1 MSLRLPDPT
10 LFELLR
16 PPPPRWRKA
25 LLVSA
30 AVLAIAGGGW
40 ALWQW
45 RHLQLTQSRV
55 IALEAETQR
64 EAERTAQTAAD
75 SKAIILAAENA
86 ASALQAF
93 AARRM
98 AEIEA
103 CHPAGAQVQSMAL
116 DVASGHAA
124 MEVAV
129 QGETDLVGWAR
140 CLNGSDLEALWHV
153 VRIDAATS
161 AGKPTSV
168 NWVRKQSETRSD
180 MGKVGR

>member
-1 MSLRLPDPT
+1 MSLQLPDPN

-16 PPPPRWRKA
+16 PEPPRRRKA
-25 LLVSA
+25 LLASTV
-30 AVLAIAGGGW
+30 VLAVVGGGW
-40 ALWQW
+40 AFLQW
-45 RHLQLTQSRV
+45 RYLQVTQARV
-55 IALEAETQR
+55 MALEDDARLHTQ
-64 EAERTAQTAAD
+64 RTAQAAAD
-75 SKAIILAAENA
+75 SKAMAFAGESA
-86 ASALQAF
+86 ASVRQAF
-93 AARRM
+93 AARRL

-124 MEVAV
+124 IDVAV

-140 CLNGSDLEALWHV
+140 CLNGSDPEALWQV

-168 NWVRKQSETRSD
+168 NWARKQSETRSD
-180 MGKVGR
+180 LGKAYR